1 MASKRQRVGAKK
13 IATKGEQETKKNES
27 KNGGGGEY
35 EQSRDQRIK
44 ENLQRMEKLGIL
56 DLSRQLKSTK
66 KQPTRNPPKKRATLA
81 ASGSPRRSS
90 RVKSLP
96 QVNYSDK
103 EKHVRKE
110 KVLKNFEI
118 NITEGSKPEI
128 YTEEDEKLLGDCKT
142 SWTTYVDGYDEDG
155 QRIYDPY
162 DGKSCHQCRQKTL
175 GLHTNCCKC
184 NLVQGQLCGDCLYT
198 RYGENVAEANE
209 NPDWICPVC
218 RGICN
223 CSNCRRQKGW
233 EPTGSIYRKVVN
245 LGFRSVAHY
254 LIHTRGP
261 KANQEE
267 LAGEDPASVEKSQL
281 RAQIEDKL
289 EINNNDKEMAEDNK
303 HGDSDPAYSTD
314 DNHDEDDTD
323 DEDGDDND
331 DD

>member
-27 KNGGGGEY
+27 KNGGGGGEY

-66 KQPTRNPPKKRATLA
+66 KQPTRNPPKKRAA
-81 ASGSPRRSS
+81 PASGSPRRSS

-103 EKHVRKE
+103 EKHIQKE
-110 KVLKNFEI
+110 KVLKNLEI

-142 SWTTYVDGYDEDG
+142 SWTMYVDGYDEDG

-184 NLVQGQLCGDCLYT
+184 NLVQGQLCGDCLCT
-198 RYGENVAEANE
+198 
-209 NPDWICPVC
+209 
-218 RGICN
+218 
-223 CSNCRRQKGW
+223 
-233 EPTGSIYRKVVN
+233 
-245 LGFRSVAHY
+245 RSVAHY
-254 LIHTRGP
+254 LIQTRGP

-281 RAQIEDKL
+281 GAQIEDKL
-289 EINNNDKEMAEDNK
+289 EINNNDQEMAEDNR
-303 HGDSDPAYSTD
+303 HGDSDPAYCTD
-314 DNHDEDDTD
+314 DNPDEDDTD
-323 DEDGDDND
+323 DEDDND

>member
-1 MASKRQRVGAKK
+1 MASKRQRVGAQK

-56 DLSRQLKSTK
+56 DLSRQLKYTK
-66 KQPTRNPPKKRATLA
+66 KQPTRNPPKKRAALA

-103 EKHVRKE
+103 EKHIRKE
-110 KVLKNFEI
+110 KVLKNLEI

-142 SWTTYVDGYDEDG
+142 SWTMYVDGYDEDG

-162 DGKSCHQCRQKTL
+162 DGKSCHQCR
-175 GLHTNCCKC
+175 
-184 NLVQGQLCGDCLYT
+184 
-198 RYGENVAEANE
+198 YGENVAEANE
-209 NPDWICPVC
+209 NPGWICP
-218 RGICN
+218 
-223 CSNCRRQKGW
+223 
-233 EPTGSIYRKVVN
+233 VVN

-267 LAGEDPASVEKSQL
+267 LAGEDAASVEKSQL
-281 RAQIEDKL
+281 GAQIEAKL
-289 EINNNDKEMAEDNK
+289 EINNKDEEMAEDNK

-323 DEDGDDND
+323 DEDDND